1 MAEVYTME
9 LKNASDKPWY
19 ISVYQ
24 AFPNHRRLES
34 LAWNVATLPPQL
46 VYDLPSKK
54 KIQWEIKY
62 GVCLAN
68 YNEEER
74 KFTPIQ
80 VTPAILGWQYEVVSD
95 TNGDPMISKNPV
107 EPVRSDLIVLKNNTS
122 NPVQTLNLGFVMD
135 NNIVAVERNVGGQLK
150 VTYLAKST
158 YYIACH
164 NNIVPGQQ
172 VDTCAVLKP
181 MKLEFIRG
189 SYTHS
194 IVVQKDPEGNYQLQ
208 SLEKEMW
215 PLESVEVLRDEEI
228 DGGRD
233 FADMQISNETPV
245 DPNFRKLNSLW
256 PNDCS
261 SVKVD
266 HFLLALILICGL
278 IIVIALLLIVILVLL
293 VVYLLTLVCFF
304 VIIV

>member
-1 MAEVYTME
+1 MAEIYTME

-19 ISVYQ
+19 ISIYQ

-54 KIQWEIKY
+54 KMRWEIKY
-62 GVCLAN
+62 GVCLAK

-80 VTPAILGWQYEVVSD
+80 VTPAILGRQYEVVSD
-95 TNGDPMISKNPV
+95 TNGDPMNPV

-135 NNIVAVERNVGGQLK
+135 NNIVAVERKVGLQLK

-181 MKLEFIRG
+181 MKLEFTRG

-194 IVVQKDPEGNYQLQ
+194 IVVQKDPEGNYQLR

-233 FADMQISNETPV
+233 FADMQISNEIPV
-245 DPNFRKLNSLW
+245 DPDFRKLIINSLW

-278 IIVIALLLIVILVLL
+278 IIVIALLLTVILILL
-293 VVYLLTLVCFF
+293 VVFLLTLACLF

>member
-9 LKNASDKPWY
+9 FKNASDKPWY
-19 ISVYQ
+19 ISIYQ
-24 AFPNHRRLES
+24 AFPNHRRLEN
-34 LAWNVATLPPQL
+34 LAWQVVTLPPQL

-54 KIQWEIKY
+54 KIRWEIKY

-80 VTPAILGWQYEVVSD
+80 VTPAILGRQYEVVSD

-122 NPVQTLNLGFVMD
+122 SPVQTLNLGFVMD

-181 MKLEFIRG
+181 MKLEFTEG

-233 FADMQISNETPV
+233 FADMQISNETPAGPDV
-245 DPNFRKLNSLW
+245 RKLNNLW

-278 IIVIALLLIVILVLL
+278 IIVIALLLTIILVLL

-304 VIIV
+304 VII

>member
-1 MAEVYTME
+1 M
-9 LKNASDKPWY
+9 
-19 ISVYQ
+19 
-24 AFPNHRRLES
+24 
-34 LAWNVATLPPQL
+34 WNVATLPPQL

-54 KIQWEIKY
+54 KIRWEIKY

-107 EPVRSDLIVLKNNTS
+107 EPDLIVLKNNTS
-122 NPVQTLNLGFVMD
+122 NPVRTLNLGFAID

-150 VTYLAKST
+150 VTYPAKNT

-172 VDTCAVLKP
+172 VDAGAALKP
-181 MKLEFIRG
+181 MKLELTDG
-189 SYTHS
+189 LYTHT

-208 SLEKEMW
+208 SLENKVSSW
-215 PLESVEVLRDEEI
+215 PLESVGLEDNDI
-228 DGGRD
+228 DGGPGRD
-233 FADMQISNETPV
+233 FTDNNMQTLSSNEIS
-245 DPNFRKLNSLW
+245 DSRK
-256 PNDCS
+256 
-261 SVKVD
+261 V
-266 HFLLALILICGL
+266 
-278 IIVIALLLIVILVLL
+278 
-293 VVYLLTLVCFF
+293 
-304 VIIV
+304 